1 MLRLFAFDLDQTL
14 LVEGSIKGRNRNC
27 LRALQNA
34 GKTIALVTGRVLRSP
49 QFLAEQA
56 GLRAYCIGSNGAVVA
71 TPDGKV
77 LYKEAI
83 PTQTAVQ
90 LIQIGIRHRVYFH
103 FYSQETLFSP
113 YCLPERFAHL
123 IASKT
128 EYGTRM
134 QCNIHIQE
142 RADLEMGSQE
152 MLKIQYSTGEDVE
165 RQNALLRDLR
175 EIPSITVTMSGKGLI
190 EVMAERVDK
199 WNGILVIADALGIAP
214 EDICA
219 MGDYSNDR
227 RMIAKAGMGIAMG
240 NALAEVKDAADRVT
254 ATASDFGV
262 AQAIEQLK
270 EEGFWS

>member
-1 MLRLFAFDLDQTL
+1 MLKLFAFDLDNTL
-14 LVEGSIKGRNRNC
+14 LVEGSINGKNRES

-49 QFLAEQA
+49 QFLAAQA

-83 PTQTAVQ
+83 DTPVAVQ
-90 LIQIGIRHRVYFH
+90 LIQIGIRHRIYFH

-113 YCLPERFAHL
+113 YCWPERYDHL

-128 EYGTRM
+128 DYGMRM

-152 MLKIQYSTGEDVE
+152 MLKIQYFPGGGCGSAKCFTSRIAGIVVHFHHHVRKGTCGGDGRGRGQMERHTGDCA
-165 RQNALLRDLR
+165 RARPFLRRDLCH
-175 EIPSITVTMSGKGLI
+175 GGL
-190 EVMAERVDK
+190 
-199 WNGILVIADALGIAP
+199 
-214 EDICA
+214 C
-219 MGDYSNDR
+219 
-227 RMIAKAGMGIAMG
+227 
-240 NALAEVKDAADRVT
+240 
-254 ATASDFGV
+254 
-262 AQAIEQLK
+262 
-270 EEGFWS
+270 

>member
-1 MLRLFAFDLDQTL
+1 MRIASGQTAQW
-14 LVEGSIKGRNRNC
+14 G
-27 LRALQNA
+27 
-34 GKTIALVTGRVLRSP
+34 
-49 QFLAEQA
+49 
-56 GLRAYCIGSNGAVVA
+56 

-199 WNGILVIADALGIAP
+199 WNGILVAAEALGIAP
-214 EDICA
+214 EEICA

-227 RMIAKAGMGIAMG
+227 RMIAEAGMGIAMG
-240 NALAEVKDAADRVT
+240 NALAEVKDAADRIT
-254 ATASDFGV
+254 ATASEFGV
-262 AQAIEQLK
+262 AQALEQLK